1 MKTTI
6 ALLVLITAA
15 CAAPEPST
23 TATTGTIAATGTT
36 ATTATATPV
45 DDGRRRLMPI
55 DEASQDPSFLAY
67 REKLLGVLK
76 AKDTTALQPFVDPKI
91 RTTFGEGGG
100 WDDFTKQWKLPSSDS
115 RLWTELTTILGHGG
129 SFEEVMG
136 VRRFCAP
143 YVYSDWP
150 EDLDSF
156 EYLAVI
162 GDDVPLYENASA
174 ESKVV
179 ATLDHEIVRAVEG
192 MGGGEFRHVE
202 LSDKKQ
208 GWIRRD
214 QARSPIEYRACF
226 TKASGQWRMNLLV
239 AGD

>member
-1 MKTTI
+1 MKGPF
-6 ALLVLITAA
+6 ALLVLFIAA
-15 CAAPEPST
+15 CAAPERP
-23 TATTGTIAATGTT
+23 TT
-36 ATTATATPV
+36 ATTATATPQ
-45 DDGRRRLMPI
+45 DDGRRRLMPL
-55 DEASQDPSFLAY
+55 DEASKDPSFLAY
-67 REKLLGVLK
+67 REKLLGALK
-76 AKDTTALQPFVDPKI
+76 TKDTDALQPLVDPKI

-100 WDDFTKQWKLPSSDS
+100 WEDFKKQWKLPANDS
-115 RLWTELTTILGHGG
+115 PLWTELTTILSHGG
-129 SFEEVMG
+129 SFEDVMD

-162 GDDVPLYENASA
+162 GDDVPLYESASA
-174 ESKVV
+174 ASKVV
-179 ATLDHEIVRAVEG
+179 ATLNHDIVRSLEG
-192 MGGGEFRHVE
+192 MGRGEFRHVE

-226 TKASGQWRMNLLV
+226 TKAGGDWRMNLLV

>member
-1 MKTTI
+1 MKAHI
-6 ALLVLITAA
+6 ALLILVAA
-15 CAAPEPST
+15 GCTAPERP
-23 TATTGTIAATGTT
+23 ATGTT
-36 ATTATATPV
+36 AAAETVGTTTETTETTEK
-45 DDGRRRLMPI
+45 DDGRRRLMPV

-76 AKDTTALQPFVDPKI
+76 AKDTSALQPLVDPKI
-91 RTTFGEGGG
+91 RTTFGGGGG
-100 WDDFTKQWKLPSSDS
+100 WDDFKKQWKLPSNDS
-115 RLWTELTTILGHGG
+115 RLWTELSTILGHGG

-162 GDDVPLYENASA
+162 GGGVPLYENASA
-174 ESKVV
+174 DSKVV
-179 ATLDHEIVRAVEG
+179 ETLDHEIVRAVEG

-202 LSDKKQ
+202 LSDKRQ

-226 TKASGQWRMNLLV
+226 TKASGEWRMNLLV